1 MRRKNTKRL
10 SHLGRRPEGQTVEAP
25 PELKWGTRGAWCPR
39 MPQSRPTSGA
49 SKTSLWSPDAS
60 HYHTS
65 VPAGGSQTIVLLS
78 ENPISQE
85 NKRDPQNKKSK
96 MRLGRLRKEAND
108 PGKKKMPTM
117 MTGHQRGQK
126 GTGRAPRSQSWN
138 DSRSKRKK

>member
-1 MRRKNTKRL
+1 M
-10 SHLGRRPEGQTVEAP
+10 EAP

-85 NKRDPQNKKSK
+85 SKRDPQNKKSK

-108 PGKKKMPTM
+108 PGKKKNAHNDDGPS
-117 MTGHQRGQK
+117 K
-126 GTGRAPRSQSWN
+126 GTERNWTSTQEPKLERFTKQKEKVALDDN
-138 DSRSKRKK
+138 AE